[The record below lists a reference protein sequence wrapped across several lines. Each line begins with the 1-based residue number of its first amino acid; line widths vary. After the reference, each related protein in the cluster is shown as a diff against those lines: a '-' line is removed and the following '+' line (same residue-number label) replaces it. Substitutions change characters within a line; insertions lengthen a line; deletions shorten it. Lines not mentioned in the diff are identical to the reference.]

1 MTSSPE
7 GEGDKPQVDMIY
19 FYRNRTQLT
28 ASTKHVNFTW
38 RSFQVH
44 NFFSPKHGVLKLGGG
59 GGGWGSAAWE
69 LFPHNPVFLSESIPY
84 LHYTSLQK
92 QHSIDY
98 IHKFFTE
105 ISVNDKYIQ
114 VEK

>member
-1 MTSSPE
+1 MKN
-7 GEGDKPQVDMIY
+7 KP
-19 FYRNRTQLT
+19 
-28 ASTKHVNFTW
+28 
-38 RSFQVH
+38 
-44 NFFSPKHGVLKLGGG
+44 NFFLITGVSQTGGVG
-59 GGGWGSAAWE
+59 GSAAWE

>member
-1 MTSSPE
+1 M
-7 GEGDKPQVDMIY
+7 G
-19 FYRNRTQLT
+19 
-28 ASTKHVNFTW
+28 
-38 RSFQVH
+38 
-44 NFFSPKHGVLKLGGG
+44 
-59 GGGWGSAAWE
+59 GSAAWE